1 MSISHSLQLSFL
13 LLFAM
18 STTTSH
24 TLLLPPNTSH
34 YHITHSTPPTQ
45 HLPLQHHTHY
55 STHPTLPLSPRCWQ
69 HKIVYTSI
77 GVTQFPWQQMSQVL
91 VEVFS
96 EEGCKGSHH
105 LGHHEQ
111 HREQR
116 LQGLLAL
123 VHPSSLSLQ
132 PLSVEPNVP
141 VCELVNELD
150 KTRHHCV

>member
-13 LLFAM
+13 LLSAM

-34 YHITHSTPPTQ
+34 YHITHHS
-45 HLPLQHHTHY
+45 
-55 STHPTLPLSPRCWQ
+55 SHPTLPLSPRCWQ
-69 HKIVYTSI
+69 HEVMYTSI
-77 GVTQFPWQQMSQVL
+77 GVTQFPRQQVSQVL
-91 VEVFS
+91 VEVFG

-111 HREQR
+111 HREQG